1 MESYKQLIVE
11 KNLSQL
17 FVFGMYR
24 SGTTAI
30 ARLLS
35 SENKIAFSSDPIRPF
50 FNWYRTKLQKNIGC
64 KEIEDHTRPLGDYFQ
79 GDMNYIKK
87 LRDASFQ
94 EKFEQSEMI
103 NIRKNL
109 IKHGLV
115 YSPKFIDSLKLSTNL
130 SSLTY
135 ADEFK
140 YYLGLIAKTY
150 GGKDTCLVGLKE
162 VWSIEMAFPIIN
174 LIGKCAK
181 ILIVLRDPL
190 DVVASSF
197 SGSDNYCILSLVR
210 QWRKQIVFYN
220 FLKQLFP
227 NQVTCINYE
236 EFCSKPEILKEKIK
250 NLIKNS
256 DSFFSDNLNL
266 SDDYGNAW
274 IKNSSYKDAKLSSS
288 IDNKSVGKYKKVLTD
303 SEIEWIVYLTH
314 LNSYKKYNRSNE
326 IPSKPSSF
334 YPKKNINN
342 VSDWSKIDIINLEG
356 KNLDQQLQL
365 EHNRIKKIYQS
376 KNQNLF
382 DESMLISQT

>member
-1 MESYKQLIVE
+1 MESYKQSIVE

-79 GDMNYIKK
+79 GDIKYIKK
-87 LRDASFQ
+87 LIDARFL
-94 EKFEQSEMI
+94 EQIEQAEI
-103 NIRKNL
+103 VNIRDNI
-109 IKHGLV
+109 IKHGLA
-115 YSPKFIDSLKLSTNL
+115 YSPKFINSLKLSVNQ
-130 SSLTY
+130 SSLSY
-135 ADEFK
+135 ADELK

-150 GGKDTCLVGLKE
+150 GDKNTCLVGLKE

-174 LIGKCAK
+174 MIGKNAK

-197 SGSDNYCILSLVR
+197 SGSNNYCILSLVR

-227 NQVTCINYE
+227 NQVTSINYE
-236 EFCSKPEILKEKIK
+236 EFCLKPEIIKDKIK

-256 DSFFSDNLNL
+256 DSFFSDKLNL
-266 SDDYGNAW
+266 SDDYGNVW
-274 IKNSSYKDAKLSSS
+274 IKNSSYKDAKLLSS

-334 YPKKNINN
+334 YPKKTSTMFQIGP
-342 VSDWSKIDIINLEG
+342 K
-356 KNLDQQLQL
+356 
-365 EHNRIKKIYQS
+365 
-376 KNQNLF
+376 
-382 DESMLISQT
+382 LI